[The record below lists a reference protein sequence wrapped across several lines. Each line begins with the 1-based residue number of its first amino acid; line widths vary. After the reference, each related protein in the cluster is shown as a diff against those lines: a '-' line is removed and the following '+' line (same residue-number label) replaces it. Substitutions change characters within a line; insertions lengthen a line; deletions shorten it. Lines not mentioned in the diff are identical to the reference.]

1 MNCLKICM
9 VNCMKID
16 GWTFI
21 LFLDLEGVFFA
32 EYNRNIL
39 NVHDDIDPVK
49 SLLVNN
55 PQRINFFN

>member
-1 MNCLKICM
+1 M
-9 VNCMKID
+9 VNCIKIY